1 MKDRPFL
8 NFLSEIS
15 DGEFLDEIEK
25 QLAILID
32 ECRHSASTGGSGKG
46 SIALS
51 ISLRF
56 DRGAADVEG
65 EWRTKLPKKRLARS
79 VFFPTEDSASLTRR
93 DPRQVEMTL
102 RDVPGPTNLKV
113 IT

>member
-1 MKDRPFL
+1 MKDRPFPT
-8 NFLSEIS
+8 FLSEIS

-32 ECRHSASTGGSGKG
+32 ECRHSAATGGSGKG
-46 SIALS
+46 SIALN

-79 VFFPTEDSASLTRR
+79 VFFPTEDSTSLTRR

-102 RDVPGPTNLKV
+102 RDIQGPTNLKV